1 MALVKTT
8 AKGAK
13 VNFLDSIR
21 YGFKKALDFKGVA
34 TRSEFWYFTSFS
46 AIALVLAAVADSAL
60 APIFGALKDP
70 LFSPV
75 ELFAAIVF
83 ILPQVSVSARRLH
96 DSGKTAKILVA
107 WVIPIVVTVLAAV
120 HFAQLPNLGVP
131 GELVA
136 PTDLLELILVD
147 AVVAV
152 LLFLIFTVL
161 MVLKSK
167 SAANGNRYVEADL
180 PMPQVDDL
188 QSDAKPGVV
197 NIGL

>member
-1 MALVKTT
+1 MTLVKKT

-21 YGFKKALDFKGVA
+21 YGFKRALDFNGVA
-34 TRSEFWYFTSFS
+34 TRAEFWYFTAFS
-46 AIALVLAAVADSAL
+46 AIALVLAAVADTAI

-75 ELFAAIVF
+75 ELFAAIVLV
-83 ILPQVSVSARRLH
+83 LPQVAVSARRLH
-96 DSGKTAKILVA
+96 DSGKTAKVLVA

-120 HFAQLPNLGVP
+120 RFAQLPNLGVSV
-131 GELVA
+131 ELVV

-147 AVVAV
+147 AFAAV
-152 LLFLIFTVL
+152 LLLLIFTVL

-188 QSDAKPGVV
+188 QSDGKPGVV

>member
-1 MALVKTT
+1 M
-8 AKGAK
+8 
-13 VNFLDSIR
+13 NFLDSIR

>member
-1 MALVKTT
+1 
-8 AKGAK
+8 
-13 VNFLDSIR
+13 VNFPDSIR

-34 TRSEFWYFTSFS
+34 TRAEFWYFTTFS
-46 AIALVLAAVADSAL
+46 AIALVLAAAADSAL

-75 ELFAAIVF
+75 ELFAAIVL
-83 ILPQVSVSARRLH
+83 ILPQAAVSARRLH

-120 HFAQLPNLGVP
+120 RFAQLPNLGVP

-136 PTDLLELILVD
+136 PTDLLELILLD
-147 AVVAV
+147 AVAAV
-152 LLFLIFTVL
+152 LLCLTFTVL

-167 SAANGNRYVEADL
+167 SAANGNQYAEADL
-180 PMPQVDDL
+180 PMPQVD
-188 QSDAKPGVV
+188 
-197 NIGL
+197 GL

>member
-1 MALVKTT
+1 MTLVKKT

-21 YGFKKALDFKGVA
+21 YGFKRALDFKGVA
-34 TRSEFWYFTSFS
+34 TRAEFWYFTAFS
-46 AIALVLAAVADSAL
+46 AIALVLASVADTAI

-75 ELFAAIVF
+75 ELFAAIVLV
-83 ILPQVSVSARRLH
+83 LPQVAVSARRLH
-96 DSGKTAKILVA
+96 DSGKTAKVLVA

-120 HFAQLPNLGVP
+120 RFAQLPNLGVSV
-131 GELVA
+131 ELVV

-147 AVVAV
+147 AFAAV
-152 LLFLIFTVL
+152 LLWLIFTVL

-188 QSDAKPGVV
+188 QSDGKPGVV

>member
-1 MALVKTT
+1 MALVRTS

-46 AIALVLAAVADSAL
+46 AIALVLASAADSAI
-60 APIFGALKDP
+60 APVFGALQDP

-75 ELFAAIVF
+75 ELFAAIVL
-83 ILPQVSVSARRLH
+83 ILPQVAVSARRLH

-107 WVIPIVVTVLAAV
+107 WVTPIVVTVLAAV
-120 HFAQLPNLGVP
+120 RFAQLPNLGVSV
-131 GELVA
+131 ELVV

-147 AVVAV
+147 AFAAV
-152 LLFLIFTVL
+152 LLLLIFTVL

-188 QSDAKPGVV
+188 QSDGKPGVV

>member
-75 ELFAAIVF
+75 ELFAAIVLV
-83 ILPQVSVSARRLH
+83 LPQVAVSARRLH
-96 DSGKTAKILVA
+96 DSGKTAKVLVA

-120 HFAQLPNLGVP
+120 RFAQLPNLGVSV
-131 GELVA
+131 ELVV

-147 AVVAV
+147 AFAAV
-152 LLFLIFTVL
+152 LLLLIFTVL

-188 QSDAKPGVV
+188 QSDGKPGVV